1 MDFPLPAQLLI
12 LVIAGSAMGQQASA
26 QTPNSST
33 DSVAWGS
40 PVNALRLGIAFGSD
54 PSKLTLRV
62 LLQNVGSD
70 FEEVLIGHEYGA
82 TFYPSMNFLATS
94 PTGEER
100 EGWWGQSRP
109 IAGRILPMSLRL
121 NAGTI
126 HEREFLLKDI
136 IYPSQTTVTL
146 DTLVKRQWSVRL
158 RFEVKQPDPKSFPN
172 FDFGWPSSLGVD
184 QLHAWIGLLD
194 SPSISTLH

>member
-1 MDFPLPAQLLI
+1 MLI
-12 LVIAGSAMGQQASA
+12 LLIAGSAFGQQITSIR
-26 QTPNSST
+26 TPNSST

-40 PVNALRLGIAFGSD
+40 PNNAVRLGVAFGSE
-54 PSKLTLRV
+54 PSKPTLRV

-70 FEEVLIGHEYGA
+70 FEEVLIGHEYGD

-100 EGWWGQSRP
+100 EGWWGESRP
-109 IAGRILPMSLRL
+109 IAGRILPVTVRL
-121 NAGTI
+121 DAGTI
-126 HEREFLLKDI
+126 HAQEFLLKDI

-172 FDFGWPSSLGVD
+172 FDFGWPGSLGAD
-184 QLHAWIGLLD
+184 QLHAWIGLLNSAEI
-194 SPSISTLH
+194 SPAH

>member
-1 MDFPLPAQLLI
+1 MHFAAPAQLLM
-12 LVIAGSAMGQQASA
+12 LLIAGSALGQQTSV

-40 PVNALRLGIAFGSD
+40 PAKALRLGIAFGSD

-70 FEEVLIGHEYGA
+70 FEEVLIGHEYGD

-109 IAGRILPMSLRL
+109 IAGRILPVSVRL
-121 NAGTI
+121 DAGAI
-126 HEREFLLKDI
+126 HEQEFLLKDI

-172 FDFGWPSSLGVD
+172 FDFGWPGSLGVD
-184 QLHAWIGLLD
+184 QLHAWIG
-194 SPSISTLH
+194 SVNSASISPTH